1 MQVLPDVLLFI
12 ALLTA
17 CTKNQEEAGK
27 GCLNVKTELPLSS
40 PQAHIVSTSKQG
52 PLLSPKSSLLPRHP
66 DLSRRIWNFFQSC
79 EFCTP
84 EISTWE
90 QKGSKRTPSILW
102 KGPGTWQAHLIFRLF
117 ILLRARCPLSQAHC
131 LRDAQAHWTRWF
143 QSDCSTSMQ
152 YKQSPCI
159 SCYSSWVLHSDRG
172 CQ

>member
-117 ILLRARCPLSQAHC
+117 ILLSQVSSLPSPLPKRCPGPLNKMISEW
-131 LRDAQAHWTRWF
+131 L
-143 QSDCSTSMQ
+143 Q
-152 YKQSPCI
+152 Y
-159 SCYSSWVLHSDRG
+159 LHAI
-172 CQ
+172 QTIPMYFLLF